1 MAGILGARLKKEREA
16 REFTQEEVASA
27 VKITA
32 AALSNYE
39 RGLRDPDTGTVKRL
53 AEFFQV
59 TTDYLLG
66 LSPDPKGHRSQVTTI
81 AANRADDPLADLPEE
96 ARKSVEDFIEY
107 AKRKYGKKED

>member
-16 REFTQEEVASA
+16 RELTQEDVASA

-66 LSPDPKGHRSQVTTI
+66 LSPDPQVTTI

-107 AKRKYGKKED
+107 AKRKYGKKEN